1 MEIPWETYI
10 NPSPLKIKGG
20 INMMGIYKI
29 TNKATGKSYI
39 GQSNDITRRFKE
51 HQTVGE
57 KSRIPVDIAI
67 KKYGKESFLYEILE
81 ECNIEELNQKETYWI
96 NYYDTVNNG
105 YNCNIGGDQ
114 QSIGESNGRAK
125 LTEEDIKNIR
135 IAYQEHKRQ
144 KDVYENYKQKISFNH
159 FQNIWQGKVW
169 KHIMPEVFTKENK
182 QYYIYENSK
191 GESSNN
197 STFTNDEIITIRK
210 RYVNESAKQI
220 YKDYKDR
227 VAFQSFQM
235 ILWGRYYN
243 DLPIYK
249 KKEKRWI
256 NI

>member
-1 MEIPWETYI
+1 MI
-10 NPSPLKIKGG
+10 
-20 INMMGIYKI
+20 GIYKI
-29 TNKATGKSYI
+29 TNKETGKSYI

-57 KSRIPVDIAI
+57 KSRILVDIAI

-81 ECNIEELNQKETYWI
+81 ECNIEELNQKEKYWI
-96 NYYDTVNNG
+96 QYFNTVENG
-105 YNCNIGGDQ
+105 YNCNPGGDQ
-114 QSIGESNGRAK
+114 QSIGEFNGRAK
-125 LTEEDIKNIR
+125 LTEEDVKNIR
-135 IAYQEHKRQ
+135 IAYAEHKKQ
-144 KDVYENYKQKISFNH
+144 KDVYENYKNLITFNH
-159 FQNIWQGKVW
+159 FQNIWQGRVW
-169 KHIMPEVFTKENK
+169 KHIMPEVFTEENK

-191 GESSNN
+191 GEASNH
-197 STFTNDEIITIRK
+197 SAFTNEEIMIIRT

-220 YKDYKDR
+220 YEDYKDR
-227 VAFQSFQM
+227 IAFQSFQM